1 MTFLGGDDMV
11 MRLRLKHE
19 RNSPRERAAEERRE
33 HQEKRKRRRATRLLR
48 RARYAAHGAKLGKKR
63 RRGPRRLKAKKFSW
77 QIRTAKV
84 TAKIVGGT
92 VARLIPF
99 LGWALLANDAALLY
113 HDWGRRISGGLSA
126 RLVQLQDN
134 HVTMGDFIP
143 QATAAAVALD
153 YVESDAGRLRAIGNE
168 GKMNATLAS
177 NVEVIRQLAYERAVG
192 ADMIRRDSHFDS
204 ADSFMDKIFAQAD
217 RAELK
222 STFDRIAH
230 LIRTERA
237 SKGKGK

>member
-1 MTFLGGDDMV
+1 MNLGGDDMV

-33 HQEKRKRRRATRLLR
+33 DQEKRKRRRAMRLLR
-48 RARYAAHGAKLGKKR
+48 RARYAAHGATLGRKR
-63 RRGPRRLKAKKFSW
+63 RRGPRHLKAKKFSR
-77 QIRTAKV
+77 QISTV
-84 TAKIVGGT
+84 TTMSKIVVLT
-92 VARLIPF
+92 VARFIPV
-99 LGWALLANDAALLY
+99 LGWALLANEAATLY
-113 HDWGRRISGGLSA
+113 HEWGRRISGGLSA

-134 HVTMGDFIP
+134 QVTMGDLIP

-168 GKMNATLAS
+168 GKMTGTLAS

-204 ADSFMDKIFAQAD
+204 ADSFIDKIIMQAE

-222 STFDRIAH
+222 SMADRTAH